1 MLFSTQRFPEDILDR
16 FPLVSMVKINSARVE
31 SVAPADPADKNQKRV
46 YRLLPGEIRA
56 DKAF

>member
-1 MLFSTQRFPEDILDR
+1 LDR